1 MTVRRT
7 VASPS
12 VPTSVTVPSRPLKG
26 PELTS
31 TRAPIASEGGASSLS
46 PPAPE
51 ARAASFVRVR
61 MDWNWSSVSGRGQTK
76 PREPSSCP
84 ERDLPPWSAPTKL
97 TTYCIPVMKVCSA
110 RVIRMWTR
118 MYEGI
123 TDASRTEVSPSA
135 IGTKIRSMSSCS
147 RCTSIAWERE
157 RSTVRSKPLAVCS
170 MYHRGSTSRCTSV
183 SMGGRP
189 AAILR
194 RVCSSRST
202 SSALRPVTLSPST
215 RSSVLRSATVMFAT
229 VGSSARAFCMLA
241 SRCAATVAASSSS
254 SSSSMSPS
262 RSQGGRLLSPAL
274 PQVGFSHS
282 SFPTKP
288 ARSSLRTAA
297 RSTTHAAASAV
308 FGGSCT
314 GSSFASW
321 LPIAPKEASVST
333 QRKSRRA
340 KTQR

>member
-254 SSSSMSPS
+254 SSSSSPWIAEKS
-262 RSQGGRLLSPAL
+262 MLNEARAGL
-274 PQVGFSHS
+274 
-282 SFPTKP
+282 
-288 ARSSLRTAA
+288 ARSSTAGGRRTACRDA
-297 RSTTHAAASAV
+297 RPANSEAAS
-308 FGGSCT
+308 GSRSSSAKRGRRWRIGL
-314 GSSFASW
+314 GSVVVVGW
-321 LPIAPKEASVST
+321 
-333 QRKSRRA
+333 
-340 KTQR
+340 